1 MSNNPII
8 SLTNGMI
15 ADPARRRPL
24 PMDFSLSQGE
34 QIAIIGDNG
43 SGKSLLVSLLTG
55 GIRLQNGDLR
65 YSFPSGRAA
74 YEAISLVEFDDAYGT
89 SDGTYY
95 YQRRWNTTD
104 REAVPTVAQYLSRT
118 PCRDQAW
125 QQELFGMLRIDQL
138 LEKDIILL
146 SSGELRRLHL
156 ARALSRA
163 PEVLILESPF
173 IGLDP
178 PTRQD
183 VETLL
188 ERIARRTSVILTL
201 TPSEHLPRT
210 VTHVYR
216 IDRERLH
223 PKMTAAEYLANPVS
237 QPAEESEQV
246 VLPPVLSP
254 EPDYTNAI
262 EMEGVNISY
271 GKRTILQH
279 LDWRVRSGEKGNVTG
294 SNGSGKSTLLSLV
307 CADNPQ
313 AYSQRITLFDRP
325 RGSGESIWDIKRHI
339 GYVSPELHRAFRIN
353 APAADI
359 VASGFFDTAGL
370 FRSPNEEQLRI
381 CSQWLET
388 FGAAELGQRS
398 FIRLSSGEQRLILL
412 IRAFVKDPDLLI
424 LDEPFHGLDYRRR
437 QRALQ
442 VIEAF
447 CRRPHKTLLF
457 VTHYPEE
464 LPDCIE
470 HTLHLEHH

>member
-1 MSNNPII
+1 
-8 SLTNGMI
+8 
-15 ADPARRRPL
+15 
-24 PMDFSLSQGE
+24 
-34 QIAIIGDNG
+34 
-43 SGKSLLVSLLTG
+43 
-55 GIRLQNGDLR
+55 
-65 YSFPSGRAA
+65 
-74 YEAISLVEFDDAYGT
+74 
-89 SDGTYY
+89 
-95 YQRRWNTTD
+95 
-104 REAVPTVAQYLSRT
+104 
-118 PCRDQAW
+118 
-125 QQELFGMLRIDQL
+125 
-138 LEKDIILL
+138 
-146 SSGELRRLHL
+146 
-156 ARALSRA
+156 
-163 PEVLILESPF
+163 
-173 IGLDP
+173 
-178 PTRQD
+178 
-183 VETLL
+183 
-188 ERIARRTSVILTL
+188 
-201 TPSEHLPRT
+201 
-210 VTHVYR
+210 
-216 IDRERLH
+216 
-223 PKMTAAEYLANPVS
+223 MTAAEYLANPVS
-237 QPAEESEQV
+237 QPAEESKQV

-279 LDWRVRSGEKGNVTG
+279 LDWRVRSGEKWNVTG

-388 FGAAELGQRS
+388 FGVAELGQRS